1 MVSCSSDKLIKVW
14 NFKPDVRPFTYK
26 GHKRA
31 ITSVDLNSTASLVAS
46 SSMDGTIKLW
56 VNKVSPKFRSVK
68 AHSAPVESV
77 EFSPND

>member
-1 MVSCSSDKLIKVW
+1 M
-14 NFKPDVRPFTYK
+14 RPFTYK

-31 ITSVDLNSTASLVAS
+31 ITSVDLNSNASFVAS

-56 VNKVSPKFRSVK
+56 ANKVSPKFRSVK